1 MVPMR
6 SGSGTG
12 ITPVDDA
19 DDWAEDWHQPGGGGG
34 GANGGANG
42 VSEEAGGAIR
52 LRDWTARSNT
62 DEDDD
67 ARSQYGSEISKE
79 DADVTTALILTEGG
93 PLGEPEPKRGRF
105 WFSPPGG
112 KGEETDL
119 DAIATQRSVFDDPDL
134 AGQYQPQPDWE
145 NIHRFDPSARWTWG
159 EERALI
165 RKVDFKIMLWTC
177 LMFCALEMDRANI
190 RQAVTDDLLPELG
203 LTTNDYNLGNSL
215 FAFSFLCA
223 EVPSQLISKYLG
235 CDIWIP
241 LQMVLWSL
249 VASSQFTLSGRFGYL
264 ASRVL
269 LGMLQGGFIP
279 TVVLYLSYFYKANE
293 LTIRMGFFWTSM
305 VFADIFAA
313 LSAFGLLHMRG
324 VGGYSGWRWLFL
336 IEGMVTLVFGILSFG
351 LMPAG
356 PTQTAGWL
364 RGEKGWFTPREE
376 FILVNRIIR
385 DDPSKGGMHN
395 REPVSPRLLLKS
407 LLDFDLWPIYLIG
420 LFNHVPYATPTSYL
434 TLSLKGMGFSTFQ
447 TNLLVIPSQVLHIV
461 NMIILTYVS
470 EFTGQMSLTAIIP
483 QFWAIPF
490 LVFLRFVDTTTV
502 SKWTVWLVMT
512 FFLGSPYSHPI
523 QVGWISRNANT
534 VRSRAVGSAVY
545 NMCVQGGSI
554 IGANIYREDDA
565 PHYTRGNTV
574 LLSILAFNIVLY
586 LSTKAYYVWRNR
598 SREEV
603 WNAMSESEREK
614 YLAENWDAGNKRLDF
629 RFAS

>member
-1 MVPMR
+1 
-6 SGSGTG
+6 
-12 ITPVDDA
+12 
-19 DDWAEDWHQPGGGGG
+19 
-34 GANGGANG
+34 
-42 VSEEAGGAIR
+42 
-52 LRDWTARSNT
+52 
-62 DEDDD
+62 
-67 ARSQYGSEISKE
+67 
-79 DADVTTALILTEGG
+79 
-93 PLGEPEPKRGRF
+93 
-105 WFSPPGG
+105 
-112 KGEETDL
+112 
-119 DAIATQRSVFDDPDL
+119 
-134 AGQYQPQPDWE
+134 
-145 NIHRFDPSARWTWG
+145 
-159 EERALI
+159 
-165 RKVDFKIMLWTC
+165 
-177 LMFCALEMDRANI
+177 MFCALEMDRANI

-336 IEGMVTLVFGILSFG
+336 IEVSVESCGIPLQLITRTDSRVQGMVTLVFGILSFG

-364 RGEKGWFTPREE
+364 RGEKGWFTPRYVLPVDNGLEITANKRKKKREE
-376 FILVNRIIR
+376 VILVNRIIR

-447 TNLLVIPSQVLHIV
+447 TNLLVIPSQVLH
-461 NMIILTYVS
+461 S
-470 EFTGQMSLTAIIP
+470 
-483 QFWAIPF
+483 
-490 LVFLRFVDTTTV
+490 
-502 SKWTVWLVMT
+502 
-512 FFLGSPYSHPI
+512 
-523 QVGWISRNANT
+523 
-534 VRSRAVGSAVY
+534 RSRRTLTV
-545 NMCVQGGSI
+545 
-554 IGANIYREDDA
+554 IG
-565 PHYTRGNTV
+565 T
-574 LLSILAFNIVLY
+574 LC
-586 LSTKAYYVWRNR
+586 
-598 SREEV
+598 
-603 WNAMSESEREK
+603 
-614 YLAENWDAGNKRLDF
+614 
-629 RFAS
+629 

>member
-1 MVPMR
+1 
-6 SGSGTG
+6 
-12 ITPVDDA
+12 
-19 DDWAEDWHQPGGGGG
+19 
-34 GANGGANG
+34 
-42 VSEEAGGAIR
+42 
-52 LRDWTARSNT
+52 
-62 DEDDD
+62 
-67 ARSQYGSEISKE
+67 
-79 DADVTTALILTEGG
+79 
-93 PLGEPEPKRGRF
+93 
-105 WFSPPGG
+105 
-112 KGEETDL
+112 
-119 DAIATQRSVFDDPDL
+119 
-134 AGQYQPQPDWE
+134 
-145 NIHRFDPSARWTWG
+145 
-159 EERALI
+159 
-165 RKVDFKIMLWTC
+165 
-177 LMFCALEMDRANI
+177 MFCALEMDRANI

-376 FILVNRIIR
+376 VILVNRIIR

-470 EFTGQMSLTAIIP
+470 EFTGQMSLIAIIP

-523 QVGWISRNANT
+523 QVGWISRNSNT